1 MKRIARLVC
10 LLLFGFSFS
19 GCGGDGAQTQVAKEP
34 GAVKEPGLQE
44 AQIAKELEQIK
55 GLNTVESQ
63 VEKKIELYK
72 EFNNE
77 LAAIKSAEDLKKA
90 EDQLEK
96 RIQLIKALNDKKNES
111 ATGDIS
117 EQKAMELMQKYSSGL
132 MGVRSG
138 FKSQI
143 SRLSE
148 VAAKDP
154 EAARVLSEVKSGGS
168 W

>member
-1 MKRIARLVC
+1 MKRIVRLVF

-19 GCGGDGAQTQVAKEP
+19 GCGGDGAQTQVVKEP
-34 GAVKEPGLQE
+34 EAVKEPDSGE

-55 GLNTVESQ
+55 GLNTEESQ

-72 EFNNE
+72 EFNSE
-77 LAAIKSAEDLKKA
+77 LAAIKTSEDLKKA
-90 EDQLEK
+90 EDKLK
-96 RIQLIKALNDKKNES
+96 RRIQLIKALNDKKNES

-117 EQKAMELMQKYSSGL
+117 EQKAMELMQKYLSGI

-138 FKSQI
+138 FKGQI
-143 SRLSE
+143 SRLSTM
-148 VAAKDP
+148 AANDP